1 MLKKPCQALS
11 ILIFASLLT
20 PVVSASDARG
30 LYQYDAKM
38 AWLKAGELSLEMFRS
53 GTTYEVLGEFQTSR
67 AMSNYYTW
75 NGVFAA
81 SGRWEHAGPVT
92 RAYMSRS
99 VSKDDDLKIVLNYEN
114 SARLLD
120 GPDSDF
126 EDIAKP
132 TGVDLISALFFTPDC
147 FAGGEVHD
155 GEDTYRLALRE
166 RKTLDWN
173 GGEGYYQGPVTHCD
187 YNIRDHKDR
196 KRRVVV
202 SLAQVGDAI
211 IAVQVRAKI
220 PVLPDAV
227 FRLRVPGSDAG
238 LSAPVV
244 AVGMR

>member
-1 MLKKPCQALS
+1 MKKPCQALS
-11 ILIFASLLT
+11 IFMLMILLT
-20 PVVSASDARG
+20 PLVSAADHRG

-53 GTTYEVLGEFQTSR
+53 GTSYEMLGEFQTSR

-81 SGRWEHAGPVT
+81 SGSWEGAGPVT
-92 RAYMSRS
+92 RAYMSRT

-114 SARLLD
+114 SARLLE

-132 TGVDLISALFFTPDC
+132 SGVDLISALFFTPSC

-155 GEDTYRLALRE
+155 GEDTYRLALRATE
-166 RKTLDWN
+166 TKEFS
-173 GGEGYYQGPVTHCD
+173 GGEGYYEGAVTNCD

-202 SLAQVGDAI
+202 SLAEVGDAI
-211 IAVQVRAKI
+211 MAVQVRAKI
-220 PVLPDAV
+220 PVLPDAI
-227 FRLRVPGSDAG
+227 FRLRMPATNAAVAT
-238 LSAPVV
+238 PVV
-244 AVGMR
+244 AAGMR